1 MNVEAYRK
9 SIRRRVRVME
19 LLGIAYVVVMIA
31 IHVLWGGRVDAAEEA
46 LAWDGVVEGF
56 VWGAVTAVVACFA
69 LIVPR
74 YVKALN
80 DEQALR
86 RLWNKEHDE
95 RMQAI
100 KARAGAPMLLYTSV
114 AMIAVALLI
123 GPWNMMAAM
132 TLMLAATAQILACAV
147 TKLICMR
154 MM

>member
-9 SIRRRVRVME
+9 SIRRRVRVMAI
-19 LLGIAYVVVMIA
+19 LGIAYVVVMIA
-31 IHVLWGGRVDAAEEA
+31 AHTVWSGHADATEN
-46 LAWDGVVEGF
+46 L
-56 VWGAVTAVVACFA
+56 VWGAVAEGFAGGAITAMVACFA

-95 RMQAI
+95 RMRAI

-114 AMIAVALLI
+114 AMIAVAMLI

-132 TLMLAATAQILACAV
+132 TLMLAATAQILVCAV